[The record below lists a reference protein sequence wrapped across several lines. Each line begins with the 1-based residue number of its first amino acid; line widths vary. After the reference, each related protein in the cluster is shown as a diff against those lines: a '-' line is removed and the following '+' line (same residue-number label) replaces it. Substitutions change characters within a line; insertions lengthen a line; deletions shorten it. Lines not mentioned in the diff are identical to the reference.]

1 MSNVNTS
8 SIDVT
13 GILDGVASVDD
24 HTTSLDQEQE
34 EIDTV
39 GRVKEL
45 FEAAQANQTQ
55 RIRNENLYLASIM
68 GDQYLAI
75 DPVTG
80 VVYRVLDNSQ
90 SQYVSQNNQMIG
102 LHLSLWGKL
111 TKPDPGFTVTPGSGS
126 LDEMQGAKAAE
137 RFIEYY
143 RTVRNN
149 KEIIETAK
157 SAVTWS
163 TKGGLVELSWDPQGG
178 SDFYHCFTCGYST
191 DVDLEDTEAIECPSC
206 DQAQAQF
213 HQQMQMYLE
222 QQQHPQQFNN
232 QPQQQPAQAGLPGQS
247 PPQGAPPPGPPQ
259 PMQPP
264 QQPPPPG
271 MLQNLNR
278 GGPCISTI
286 DPRNVYLQPGC
297 ERWDNVQWYIV
308 REALPVNLVR
318 AMFPHK
324 ALQIY
329 PESDVYPNHGA
340 QWAVNYEENN
350 YVNEQLQDHVYLY
363 RCVEKPT
370 ALNKQGRVTFT
381 ANNLL
386 LAQVPGYF
394 RDFGRLPL
402 FRFGW
407 IPVPGTPYYR
417 PPAADAWHR
426 QREENRLETQMSEYA
441 SLIARTKIIIPYGS
455 RIAMDEVTAQ
465 SAQVL
470 MPTLATANMVKYLNP
485 PPMPQDIYS
494 RRELLI
500 NDMRMMFAV
509 TAQEQ
514 QAQQQ
519 DPNGRYA
526 AIAEAESDQTT
537 GPILRAHDREE
548 ADLYRC
554 MLILVQ
560 KCGDPEE
567 KFFGLGKNNQEIY
580 SFQDLMFRAKLSN
593 VGVVPSDGMSSN
605 SAIRQQQANTQLQLG
620 LFGNPM
626 DGSLDKSGYAEA
638 AGLNLPG
645 LVPSTSDTE
654 VQAANAAIKLLEDG
668 QPFQPKPYDNAQ
680 IFSSVILDWLQSN
693 GRMQE
698 NKNPMWVQQVTDLYM
713 YYQQQLF
720 MQEQA
725 QAAQAAPGGPAPSTP
740 TGAQSNSGED
750 SSAPGGT
757 PNSAVAS
764 EGPQEQAKQITSGAD
779 KQGESA
785 VKAAMP
791 HEH

>member
-1 MSNVNTS
+1 MN
-8 SIDVT
+8 SIDPI

-24 HTTSLDQEQE
+24 RPTQADQEQE

-39 GRVKEL
+39 GRVKKL

-55 RIRNENLYLASIM
+55 RILNENLYLASIM

-111 TKPDPGFTVTPGSGS
+111 IKPDTGFTVTPGSGS

-143 RTVRNN
+143 RTARNS
-149 KEIIETAK
+149 KEIIEAAK
-157 SAVTWS
+157 SCVSWS
-163 TKGGLVELSWDPQGG
+163 TKGGLVELMWDPQGG

-191 DVDLEDTEAIECPSC
+191 EVDLDDQEQVPCPNC
-206 DQAQAQF
+206 EQQQQQF
-213 HQQMQMYLE
+213 EMQMQQYQME
-222 QQQHPQQFNN
+222 MQHPQQFDNT
-232 QPQQQPAQAGLPGQS
+232 QPQQQTAPAGSPGQ
-247 PPQGAPPPGPPQ
+247 PPLQGAPPQQQ
-259 PMQPP
+259 PIPQPP

-271 MLQNLNR
+271 MLESLNR
-278 GGPCISTI
+278 GGPCMSWL
-286 DPRNVYLQPGC
+286 DPRNVYFQPGC
-297 ERWDNVQWYIV
+297 EKWDNVQWYIV
-308 REALPVNLVR
+308 REALPINVVR
-318 AMFPHK
+318 DMFPHK

-370 ALNKQGRVTFT
+370 ALNRQGSITFV
-381 ANNLL
+381 ANNML
-386 LAQVPGYF
+386 LARVPGYF

-509 TAQEQ
+509 TVQEQ
-514 QAQQQ
+514 AAAPQ

-537 GPILRAHDREE
+537 GPILKAHDREE

-560 KCGDPEE
+560 VCGDPEE

-580 SFQDLMFRAKLSN
+580 SFQDLMFRAKHSN
-593 VGVVPSDGMSSN
+593 VGVIPSDGMASN
-605 SAIRQQQANTQLQLG
+605 SAIRQQQANTQMQLG

-626 DGSLDKSGYAEA
+626 DGTLDKSQYAEA
-638 AGLNLPG
+638 AGLKLPG
-645 LVPSTSDTE
+645 LVPSMSDTE

-668 QPFQPKPYDNAQ
+668 QPYQPKPYDNAQ
-680 IFSSVILDWLQSN
+680 IFSQVVLDWLQSN

-698 NKNPMWVQQVTDLYM
+698 QHNPQWVQQVTDLYM

-725 QAAQAAPGGPAPSTP
+725 SAVQASPGGATPAI
-740 TGAQSNSGED
+740 GGGQSNSGND

-757 PNSAVAS
+757 PNSAVPPSGPNS
-764 EGPQEQAKQITSGAD
+764 EAKQITHNAD

-785 VKAAMP
+785 VKASMS
-791 HEH
+791 HEN